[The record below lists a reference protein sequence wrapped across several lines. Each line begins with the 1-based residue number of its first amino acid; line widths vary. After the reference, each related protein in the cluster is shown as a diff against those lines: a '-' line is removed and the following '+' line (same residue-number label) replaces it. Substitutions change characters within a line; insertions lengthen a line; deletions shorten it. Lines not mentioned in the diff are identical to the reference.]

1 MFFANIIEIS
11 KLNIIINLLKNIIGY
26 KKLNFKILKLKIL
39 FNKIFKI
46 KLGL

>member
-26 KKLNFKILKLKIL
+26 KKINFKILKLKIL
-39 FNKIFKI
+39 FNKIIKI